1 LTPAEAAGYR
11 HGVGAGRFF
20 AKDLLAGDGALVTGG
35 GTGIGKAIAMALAEC
50 GARVAIASRK
60 FENLERGAAEIAAAT
75 GSEPLTAVCDVRDPD
90 AVEAMV
96 ADVHRRMG
104 RIDVL
109 VNNAGGQFPQR
120 AEDYTVKGWNTVINN
135 NLNGT
140 WYVTQAVGKR
150 MITDGGGRILNVIAN
165 YHRGM
170 PGIAHTS
177 AARAAV
183 DNLAKS
189 LSIEWGRHGI
199 RINSVAP
206 GPIDT
211 YGFAKTYYE
220 GIGME
225 MSKLPI
231 PRFGTAEEV
240 AAAAVFL
247 VSPASS
253 WTTGATLD
261 VSGGQQIWGDIWAI
275 DPEAK
280 S

>member
-1 LTPAEAAGYR
+1 M
-11 HGVGAGRFF
+11 GAGRFF
-20 AKDLLAGDGALVTGG
+20 ARDLLAGQRALVTGG
-35 GTGIGKAIAMALAEC
+35 GTGIGKAIALALAEC
-50 GARVAIASRK
+50 GAHVAIASRK
-60 FENLERGAAEIAAAT
+60 VDNLAQGSAEIATAT
-75 GSEPLTAVCDVRDPD
+75 GQTPLAAVCDIRDPD
-90 AVEAMV
+90 AVAAMV
-96 ADVHRRMG
+96 ARVHDEFG

-120 AEDYTVKGWNTVINN
+120 AEDFTVKGWNTVINN

-150 MITDGGGRILNVIAN
+150 MIADGGGAIVNVIAN

-183 DNLAKS
+183 DNLAKT
-189 LSIEWGRHGI
+189 LSVEWGRHNV

-206 GPIDT
+206 GPVDT

-220 GIGME
+220 GIGVE
-225 MSKLPI
+225 VDKLPI
-231 PRFGTAEEV
+231 RRFGTVDEV
-240 AAAAVFL
+240 AAAVVFL

-253 WTTGATLD
+253 WTTAATLD
-261 VSGGQQIWGDIWAI
+261 VGGGGHVWGDIWAI
-275 DPEAK
+275 DPK
-280 S
+280 V